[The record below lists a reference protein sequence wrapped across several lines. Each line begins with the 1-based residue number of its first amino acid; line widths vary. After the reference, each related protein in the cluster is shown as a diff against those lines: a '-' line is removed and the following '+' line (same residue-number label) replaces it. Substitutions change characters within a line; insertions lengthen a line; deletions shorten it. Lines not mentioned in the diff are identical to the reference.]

1 MYLIPRPKEYKETLE
16 QFTINKKT
24 KIVLSN
30 DCTSNEL
37 DSALMLKQSIKDES
51 GITLTIT
58 KEFKESYS
66 ENEIRLTIDN
76 LLEKEEYKLN
86 IKDKYIEII
95 GSES

>member
-16 QFTINKKT
+16 QFIINKKT

-37 DSALMLKQSIKDES
+37 ETALMLKEAIKDES
-51 GITLTIT
+51 GITLNIT
-58 KEFKESYS
+58 KSFKEGYS
-66 ENEIRLTIDN
+66 ENEIRIIIDN

-95 GSES
+95 GI

>member
-51 GITLTIT
+51 GITLN
-58 KEFKESYS
+58 Y
-66 ENEIRLTIDN
+66 N
-76 LLEKEEYKLN
+76 
-86 IKDKYIEII
+86 
-95 GSES
+95 

>member
-37 DSALMLKQSIKDES
+37 EVYCFIRKCIPLLSSSCTGPLLDVQYNFKFPKENCFLWLLTDSC
-51 GITLTIT
+51 
-58 KEFKESYS
+58 F
-66 ENEIRLTIDN
+66 
-76 LLEKEEYKLN
+76 
-86 IKDKYIEII
+86 
-95 GSES
+95 